1 MFNSLGLGSPGR
13 KLPTEAPGL
22 EKQETKKTNNLLKTF
37 TFKPGEQIENI
48 KSWSLTFITTF

>member
-48 KSWSLTFITTF
+48 KS